1 MKNLGIPILV
11 GILVLLMG
19 LMLVTFQV
27 RETELAFV
35 TRFRSHDRTLDSPG
49 LYFKWPTP
57 IEKEHKYDK
66 RMRVFEADMGETTTK
81 GAVPIIVKTYVVWRI
96 ANPLEFYKSVG
107 TVDQAKNKLYSQIS
121 DTQNRIIGQYT
132 FSAFVNSDPTKI
144 KIEEIQEKML
154 ADLKGAMENEYGI
167 GIETLGI
174 KQLKVNEAVTE
185 KVFERMRAARNL
197 KTEATIAEGE
207 AEATKI
213 ATDAVSISQELMA
226 AANARAKAIQGQGDA
241 EAAQYL
247 EMLKKAPQFA
257 MFLKN
262 IEAIGP
268 MLKDRTT
275 LVLPMDAEPIKL
287 LKEMPDPNTWDRAN

>member
-11 GILVLLMG
+11 AVLVLLMG

-27 RETELAFV
+27 RETDLAFV
-35 TRFRSHDRTLDSPG
+35 TRFGNPVRTQDAPG

-57 IEKEHKYDK
+57 IEKEHKYDA
-66 RMRVFEADMGETTTK
+66 RMRVFEADLGETTTK
-81 GAVPIIVKTYVVWRI
+81 GAVPIIVKTYVVWCI
-96 ANPLEFYKSVG
+96 ANPVQFYKSVG
-107 TVDQAKNKLYSQIS
+107 TVEQAKSTLYSQVS
-121 DTQNRIIGQYT
+121 DTQNRIIGGYA
-132 FSAFVNSDPTKI
+132 FSEFVNSDPAKI
-144 KIEEIQEKML
+144 KIEQIQAEML
-154 ADLKGAMENEYGI
+154 ADMKGAIESEYGI
-167 GIETLGI
+167 TIETLGI

-185 KVFERMRAARNL
+185 KVFDRMRAARNL

-241 EAAQYL
+241 EAAQFYP
-247 EMLKKAPQFA
+247 MLKQAPQFA
-257 MFLKN
+257 IFLKN
-262 IEAIGP
+262 IEALKT

-275 LVLPMDAEPIKL
+275 LVVPMDAEPFSL
-287 LKEMPDPNTWDRAN
+287 LKEMPDPNAWDQVN

>member
-81 GAVPIIVKTYVVWRI
+81 GAVPIILKTYLVWRI
-96 ANPLEFYKSVG
+96 ANPQEFYKSVG

>member
-11 GILVLLMG
+11 AILVLLMG

-27 RETELAFV
+27 RETDLAFV
-35 TRFRSHDRTLDSPG
+35 TRFGSPVRAQEEPG

-57 IEKEHKYDK
+57 IEKAHKYDA

-96 ANPLEFYKSVG
+96 ADPLEFYKSVK
-107 TVDQAKNKLYSQIS
+107 TVEQAKSTLYSQIS
-121 DTQNRIIGQYT
+121 DTQNRIIGGYA
-132 FSAFVNSDPTKI
+132 FSEFVNSDPDKI
-144 KIEEIQEKML
+144 KIVQIQDEML
-154 ADLKGAMENEYGI
+154 ADLKGAIESEYGI
-167 GIETLGI
+167 TIETLGI

-207 AEATKI
+207 ADATKI
-213 ATDAVSISQELMA
+213 TTDAVSISQELMA
-226 AANARAKAIQGQGDA
+226 AANARAKAIQGRGDA

-247 EMLKKAPQFA
+247 EMLKEAPQFA
-257 MFLKN
+257 IFLKN
-262 IEAIGP
+262 IEA
-268 MLKDRTT
+268 LKTMFQDRTT
-275 LVLPMDAEPIKL
+275 VVLPMDAEPISL
-287 LKEMPDPNTWDRAN
+287 LKEVPDPNTWDQAN

>member
-11 GILVLLMG
+11 AILVLLMG

-35 TRFRSHDRTLDSPG
+35 ARFGNPVRSQDEPG

-57 IEKEHKYDK
+57 IEKAHKYDA

-96 ANPLEFYKSVG
+96 ADPLEFYKSLK
-107 TVDQAKNKLYSQIS
+107 TVEQAKSTLYSQIS
-121 DTQNRIIGQYT
+121 DTQNRIIGGYA
-132 FSAFVNSDPTKI
+132 FSEFVNSDPTKI
-144 KIEEIQEKML
+144 KIVQIQNEML
-154 ADLKGAMENEYGI
+154 ADLKGAIESEYGI
-167 GIETLGI
+167 IIETLGI

-207 AEATKI
+207 AQATKI
-213 ATDAVSISQELMA
+213 TTDAISISQELMA
-226 AANARAKAIQGQGDA
+226 AANARAKAIQGRGDA

-247 EMLKKAPQFA
+247 EMLKEAPEFA
-257 MFLKN
+257 IFLKN
-262 IEAIGP
+262 LDA
-268 MLKDRTT
+268 LKTMFKAGTT
-275 LVLPMDAEPIKL
+275 VVLPMDAEPISL
-287 LKEMPDPNTWDRAN
+287 LKEAPDPNTWNQAN

>member
-1 MKNLGIPILV
+1 MKNFGIPILV
-11 GILVLLMG
+11 GVLVLILS

-27 RETELAFV
+27 RETDLAFV
-35 TRFRSHDRTLDSPG
+35 TRFGNPVRTQTEPG
-49 LYFKWPTP
+49 LYFKWPMP
-57 IEKEHKYDK
+57 IEREHKYDA

-81 GAVPIIVKTYVVWRI
+81 GAVPIIVNTYVVWSI
-96 ANPLEFYKSVG
+96 ANPVEFYKSVG

-121 DTQNRIIGQYT
+121 DTQNRIIGQYA
-132 FSAFVNSDPTKI
+132 FSEFVNSDPAKI
-144 KIEEIQEKML
+144 KIEEIQAKML
-154 ADLKGAMENEYGI
+154 ADLKGAMEDEYGI
-167 GIETLGI
+167 AVETLGI

-207 AEATKI
+207 AVAITI
-213 ATDAVSISQELMA
+213 TTDAVSVSQELMA

-247 EMLKKAPQFA
+247 DDLKQAPQFA

-262 IEAIGP
+262 LEALPAI
-268 MLKDRTT
+268 LQERTT
-275 LVLPMDAEPIKL
+275 AVVPMNVEPFEYL
-287 LKEMPDPNTWDRAN
+287 LKMPDPNTLGK